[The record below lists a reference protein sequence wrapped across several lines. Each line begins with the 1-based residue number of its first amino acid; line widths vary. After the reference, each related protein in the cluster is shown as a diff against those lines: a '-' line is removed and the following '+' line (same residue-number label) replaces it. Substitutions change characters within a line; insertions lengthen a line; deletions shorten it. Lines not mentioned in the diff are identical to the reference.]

1 MCYWKC
7 HVLYIILVAAIQFYL
22 VIWPTMYIK
31 DWPLLMLL
39 MTYKS
44 TVYTPDKLLE
54 VYQETME
61 KWELKKKIIILNWI

>member
-1 MCYWKC
+1 
-7 HVLYIILVAAIQFYL
+7 
-22 VIWPTMYIK
+22 MYIK

-44 TVYTPDKLLE
+44 TVYTPDRLLE

-61 KWELKKKIIILNWI
+61 KWELKKKIIILNII

>member
-1 MCYWKC
+1 MDR
-7 HVLYIILVAAIQFYL
+7 
-22 VIWPTMYIK
+22 K

-61 KWELKKKIIILNWI
+61 KWELKNKLIIINMIIDTNNNTAHQNKQKSN

>member
-1 MCYWKC
+1 MDR
-7 HVLYIILVAAIQFYL
+7 
-22 VIWPTMYIK
+22 K

-54 VYQETME
+54 VYQETIE
-61 KWELKKKIIILNWI
+61 KWELKKKIIILNIIYYNY

>member
-1 MCYWKC
+1 
-7 HVLYIILVAAIQFYL
+7 
-22 VIWPTMYIK
+22 MYIK

-54 VYQETME
+54 VYQETIE
-61 KWELKKKIIILNWI
+61 KMGVKKENNNFELNIIY